1 MVTFGR
7 DDAKNMTP
15 NIINLLNKEYSA
27 LKKNIIIGRA
37 FDNIEEIKKEIDENT
52 NLIYYP
58 NAEKIKEVM
67 LNSDIAISAGGQT
80 LHELA

>member
-7 DDAKNMTP
+7 DVAKNMTP
-15 NIINLLNKEYSA
+15 NIMNLLNKEYAA